1 MVVAK
6 KKLGADLPP
15 ETVESFNDWCELN
28 GYARGR
34 AASAALKLMQVLPLQ
49 IRDLV
54 MRGEWDQLRLIFGVD
69 MSSEAEAVVIDGV
82 RRAVANERSRKG
94 HQSKDREAS

>member
-1 MVVAK
+1 
-6 KKLGADLPP
+6 
-15 ETVESFNDWCELN
+15 
-28 GYARGR
+28 
-34 AASAALKLMQVLPLQ
+34 
-49 IRDLV
+49 